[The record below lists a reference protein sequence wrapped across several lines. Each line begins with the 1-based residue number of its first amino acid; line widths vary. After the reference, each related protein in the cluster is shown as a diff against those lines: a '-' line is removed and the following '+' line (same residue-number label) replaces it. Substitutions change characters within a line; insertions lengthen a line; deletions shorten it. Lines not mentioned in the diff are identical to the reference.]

1 MKDTLRLAGY
11 PSVMS
16 TPARRTTNGGR
27 TRSGV
32 RPMAAASGKRLAPV
46 VYEMLKERLLEGTYA
61 AGERLSVETLKT
73 EFDVSKQ
80 PVMEALHRLATTG
93 LVEIIPQVGCRVPSY
108 QPQEVTDFYAIFGAM
123 EGAVAGVAA
132 LRRTADQL
140 TELEQVNAEIADLA
154 ANPDPAARS
163 HGYRILNRD
172 FHSTVHTMAHS
183 DVIADISQRMWD
195 LSDLLI
201 NTSGVPRPLA
211 TVTTERHDDHDRI
224 IEALRAGD
232 AEAARVEMEN
242 HIVGT
247 VEIINTEAKAI
258 S

>member
-1 MKDTLRLAGY
+1 MADSLRLAGY
-11 PSVMS
+11 PSVMT
-16 TPARRTTNGGR
+16 TPGRRPAGGR
-27 TRSGV
+27 TRSGA
-32 RPMAAASGKRLAPV
+32 RPVAAASGKRLAPV
-46 VYEMLKERLLEGTYA
+46 VYEMLKERLLEGTYQ

-80 PVMEALHRLATTG
+80 PVMEALHRLAADG
-93 LVEIIPQVGCRVPSY
+93 LVEIVPQVGCRVVRF

-132 LRRTADQL
+132 LRRTEDQL
-140 TELEQVNAEIADLA
+140 TDLEQVNQEIGDLA
-154 ANPDPAARS
+154 NNPDPAARS
-163 HGYRILNRD
+163 HGYRILNRE
-172 FHSTVHTMAHS
+172 FHATVHTMAHS

-211 TVTTERHDDHDRI
+211 TVTGERHDDHDRI
-224 IEALRAGD
+224 ISALRAGD
-232 AEAARVEMEN
+232 PDAARIEMEE
-242 HIVGT
+242 HITST
-247 VEIINTEAKAI
+247 VEIIHTESKAI